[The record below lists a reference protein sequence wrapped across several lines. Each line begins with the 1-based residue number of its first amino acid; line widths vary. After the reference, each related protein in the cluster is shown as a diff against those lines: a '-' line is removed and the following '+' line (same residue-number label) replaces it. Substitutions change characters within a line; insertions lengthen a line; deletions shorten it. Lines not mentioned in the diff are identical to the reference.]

1 MANSNVTLITA
12 MGKSKDK
19 KDDQGLPWYFG
30 EPHPT
35 AKVVEEIV
43 NWFHTYALLGKP
55 GSENKEE
62 FDRLGCTFRDCV
74 PFVRA
79 YFKDKARQI
88 DTKEARDI
96 AEKALELVDEFDSWF
111 YPRGQFTK
119 QDSKSYSNIFSMWKK
134 VVRRFNLC
142 IRSENPD
149 EKPAETEQNIAPAR
163 WRRTWTC
170 VKEIP
175 RWIYYLVGFL
185 AALLTCLYLLGWLK
199 LN

>member
-1 MANSNVTLITA
+1 MYDSNVTLITA
-12 MGKSKDK
+12 MGTTKDK

-62 FDRLGCTFRDCV
+62 FDRLGRTFNDCIG
-74 PFVRA
+74 FVRG
-79 YFKDKARQI
+79 YFKDNAKQI
-88 DTKEARDI
+88 DTPEARGI
-96 AEKALELVDEFDSWF
+96 AEEALELVDKFDSWF
-111 YPRGQFTK
+111 YPRGQFTE
-119 QDSKSYSNIFSMWKK
+119 QDSKSYSNIFRRWKK

-149 EKPAETEQNIAPAR
+149 EKPAETDFQQGKFGFHPK
-163 WRRTWTC
+163 
-170 VKEIP
+170 VKEP
-175 RWIYYLVGFL
+175 
-185 AALLTCLYLLGWLK
+185 
-199 LN
+199 NES